1 MNRKLQRTCRRLA
14 ALAVLLALTAGMWG
28 VTAAAAA
35 DKLTEGVEQ
44 AAELGLVPPELLAED
59 LSAPITRGEF
69 CTLLIQAS
77 QGWGAPVVG
86 HAPHFSDTED
96 EAVRACAGM
105 GIVNGYP
112 DGTFRPDGVLTRHQA
127 AAMLCRAAAAFGM
140 GGSGVLMP
148 HTWQDEVAEWCCRDA
163 SWCYFR
169 GIMEGTGNNCFSGER
184 QYTRAQAIVTVLRL
198 DRLADGAAETRT
210 DYYPMFA
217 ASGPVQDD
225 AQQETWQFT
234 QLTGW
239 LTSDGDWLTDA
250 DMLENHPAEREAALL
265 NQRLAATPYGVPS
278 SRLLPETFLGNPV
291 YVQYLGFFMNQST
304 WFADRYGNR
313 IEVPGVGERF
323 WLVDLY
329 YDAGGSLMGYFVTVE
344 DPDIQWSYPGTTV
357 FYNLTTGE
365 QLEQPDEGAAPLGA
379 ESVIFC
385 AAGDGIYAVQSRDG
399 ALTVHGAGAEPV
411 QLGLPEGDWELTGFC
426 QGLVAVWS
434 RELRQMAYYTPFG
447 SQVACVPSDG

>member
-148 HTWQDEVAEWCCRDA
+148 HTWQDEVGR
-163 SWCYFR
+163 
-169 GIMEGTGNNCFSGER
+169 M
-184 QYTRAQAIVTVLRL
+184 VLP
-198 DRLADGAAETRT
+198 G
-210 DYYPMFA
+210 
-217 ASGPVQDD
+217 
-225 AQQETWQFT
+225 
-234 QLTGW
+234 
-239 LTSDGDWLTDA
+239 
-250 DMLENHPAEREAALL
+250 
-265 NQRLAATPYGVPS
+265 
-278 SRLLPETFLGNPV
+278 RLLVLLPRDHG
-291 YVQYLGFFMNQST
+291 
-304 WFADRYGNR
+304 GNR
-313 IEVPGVGERF
+313 QQLLFRRTPVHPRPGHRDRAAAGP
-323 WLVDLY
+323 
-329 YDAGGSLMGYFVTVE
+329 AGGWSGGDQDGLLPHVCRVRPRCRTTRSRRPGSL
-344 DPDIQWSYPGTTV
+344 
-357 FYNLTTGE
+357 
-365 QLEQPDEGAAPLGA
+365 
-379 ESVIFC
+379 
-385 AAGDGIYAVQSRDG
+385 
-399 ALTVHGAGAEPV
+399 
-411 QLGLPEGDWELTGFC
+411 
-426 QGLVAVWS
+426 
-434 RELRQMAYYTPFG
+434 
-447 SQVACVPSDG
+447 PS

>member
-1 MNRKLQRTCRRLA
+1 M
-14 ALAVLLALTAGMWG
+14 
-28 VTAAAAA
+28 
-35 DKLTEGVEQ
+35 
-44 AAELGLVPPELLAED
+44 
-59 LSAPITRGEF
+59 
-69 CTLLIQAS
+69 
-77 QGWGAPVVG
+77 
-86 HAPHFSDTED
+86 
-96 EAVRACAGM
+96 
-105 GIVNGYP
+105 
-112 DGTFRPDGVLTRHQA
+112 
-127 AAMLCRAAAAFGM
+127 
-140 GGSGVLMP
+140 
-148 HTWQDEVAEWCCRDA
+148 
-163 SWCYFR
+163 
-169 GIMEGTGNNCFSGER
+169 
-184 QYTRAQAIVTVLRL
+184 
-198 DRLADGAAETRT
+198 
-210 DYYPMFA
+210 
-217 ASGPVQDD
+217 QDD

-385 AAGDGIYAVQSRDG
+385 AAGDRHLCRAEPGWRPDG
-399 ALTVHGAGAEPV
+399 PWRRRGAGAAGPARRGLGADGFLPGPGGCLEPGASADGV
-411 QLGLPEGDWELTGFC
+411 LHALREPGCLRPVGWLTKPQDLHTKKEHAWACSFFLCQPGRQRLGTGAPGKPSGS
-426 QGLVAVWS
+426 QAAGRSVP
-434 RELRQMAYYTPFG
+434 LRQWG
-447 SQVACVPSDG
+447 GRG